1 MALVSSVS
9 FQVEPKQNRPTK
21 LMKIKPIHLAFAL
34 LATIT
39 ANAAEPKP
47 PVDKRPPPEP
57 LRKVLDANR
66 DGELSPDE
74 ISNASIAL
82 AQLDRNEDGQ
92 LTRKELTPKPP
103 KDKGDKDS
111 NGEQGPPPDLK
122 KNPPPSPLIRALDL
136 DKNGI
141 ISAEEIDAAPESL
154 LILDKDD
161 DGTISR
167 KELEPKPPKKSD
179 A

>member
-1 MALVSSVS
+1 
-9 FQVEPKQNRPTK
+9 
-21 LMKIKPIHLAFAL
+21 MKTRSIHLILAV

-39 ANAAEPKP
+39 ANAAEPKTP
-47 PVDKRPPPEP
+47 DGHRPPPQP
-57 LRKVLDANR
+57 LQKALDTNR

-74 ISNASIAL
+74 ISASTTVL
-82 AQLDRNEDGQ
+82 EGLDKNGDGA
-92 LTRKELTPKPP
+92 LTRKEFLPKPP
-103 KDKGDKDS
+103 KDKD
-111 NGEQGPPPDLK
+111 EQGNEGAPPPPPPGKDGK
-122 KNPPPSPLIRALDL
+122 KNPPPPPIIRALDL
-136 DKNGI
+136 DKDGV

-167 KELEPKPPKKSD
+167 KELHPKPPKKEE